1 MKKSRHHKHVVPVV
15 MLFASIGLASGP
27 AIAQQTPTPQ
37 TPPKWNPSRESV
49 IVSGMMPKN
58 YRVILSSTR
67 LGEAFVVTA
76 SMQVPYSDLNLI
88 READAAEL
96 GRRIHVAARL
106 VCFELDRKYP
116 PDLYPILQ
124 GDDCEHAAAMDGMDR
139 ANQVI
144 AAARG

>member
-1 MKKSRHHKHVVPVV
+1 MKKSRRHKHIVPAM
-15 MLFASIGLASGP
+15 MLFASIGSVSG
-27 AIAQQTPTPQ
+27 AALAQQTPTQ
-37 TPPKWNPSRESV
+37 EAPPKWKPSVESV
-49 IVSGMMPKN
+49 TVSGMMPKN
-58 YRVILSSTR
+58 YRVILSNTR

-76 SMQVPYSDLNLI
+76 SMQVPYSDLNLV

-116 PDLYPILQ
+116 PNLYPILQ
-124 GDDCEHAAAMDGMDR
+124 GDDCEHAAAMDGMGR